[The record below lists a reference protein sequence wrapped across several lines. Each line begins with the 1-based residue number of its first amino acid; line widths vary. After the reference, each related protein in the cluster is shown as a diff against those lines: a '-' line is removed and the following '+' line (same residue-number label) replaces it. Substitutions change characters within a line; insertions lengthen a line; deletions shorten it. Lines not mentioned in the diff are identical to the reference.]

1 MEARLWAEL
10 HGFTYFET
18 SANNGLGVTDMFQGF
33 FSQIVRLAE
42 AGLTTKTPKKGK
54 KPVGLFTSFD
64 TIQQVQN
71 SGFLTKIKAS
81 SEGILKETKNVL

>member
-42 AGLTTKTPKKGK
+42 AGLTTKTPKQGK

-71 SGFLTKIKAS
+71 SGLTKIKAS
-81 SEGILKETKNVL
+81 SEGILKDTKNVS